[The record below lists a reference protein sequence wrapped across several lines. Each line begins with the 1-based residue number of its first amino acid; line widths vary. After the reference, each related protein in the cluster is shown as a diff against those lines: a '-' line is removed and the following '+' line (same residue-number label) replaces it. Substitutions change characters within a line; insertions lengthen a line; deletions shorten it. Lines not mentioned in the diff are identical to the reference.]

1 MTKLN
6 DFKFFDSHFH
16 IIDPAFPLFENQGFV
31 PDYYTI
37 NEYQER
43 LSSYQ
48 LAGGAIVSGSFQGLD
63 QSYLS
68 AALKTMGP
76 GYVGVTQL
84 DHNTSDEEILA
95 LNAAGVRGTR
105 FNLKRGV
112 AESLDDLEH
121 FAKRIYELAGWH
133 IELYIDS
140 KELAALKA
148 RLLKLPSV
156 SIAHFGL
163 SAEGFSD
170 LLALAEK
177 GVQVKATGYGRVN
190 FPIAPAL
197 KDLTSANPDCL
208 MFGSDLPC
216 TRTPHLYSDEDF
228 LLVIDTL
235 GPELAQKVFYDN
247 AANFYK
253 PAVVTD

>member
-1 MTKLN
+1 MSQVN

-31 PDYYTI
+31 PDYYTVTD
-37 NEYQER
+37 YQQR
-43 LSSYQ
+43 LSNYQ

-63 QSYLS
+63 QSYLT
-68 AALKTMGP
+68 ATLQQMGP
-76 GYVGVTQL
+76 AYVGVTQL
-84 DHNTSDEEILA
+84 DHNTPDREILD
-95 LNAAGVRGTR
+95 LNTVGVRGTR

-112 AESLDDLEH
+112 TQDLDDLEN
-121 FAKRIYELAGWH
+121 FAKRIYDLAGWH
-133 IELYIDS
+133 VELYIDS
-140 KELAALKA
+140 KELGALKE
-148 RLLKLPSV
+148 RLLQLPSV

-163 SAEGFSD
+163 SAEGFST
-170 LLALAEK
+170 LLELAEH
-177 GVQVKATGYGRVN
+177 GVRVKATGYGRVN

-197 KDLTSANPDCL
+197 KDLTSANPDIL

-216 TRTPHLYSDEDF
+216 TRTPQPYTDEDF

-247 AANFYK
+247 AAAFYQ
-253 PAVVTD
+253 PAAATM